1 MSHKP
6 GGRLNYF
13 PPGLQLPSQPLRGLL
28 PISLIGEQRHEGVNS
43 LPKTVTRQRR
53 GCDLNPGPT
62 APEASALTT
71 RLPSHP
77 DLTRGTKTSLH
88 ERLVAGG
95 PATQS
100 CRTGRREHCDW
111 APTPT
116 PPPPLS
122 RRNLTLQ
129 RRRRCRGGVELP
141 CRLLRTDRNT
151 SATIWRT
158 STRRNTPMAAGQRT
172 ACGHAAAGNRLREMS

>member
-1 MSHKP
+1 M
-6 GGRLNYF
+6 
-13 PPGLQLPSQPLRGLL
+13 
-28 PISLIGEQRHEGVNS
+28 GVNS

-62 APEASALTT
+62 APEASALST

-172 ACGHAAAGNRLREMS
+172 ACGHTAAGNRLREMS